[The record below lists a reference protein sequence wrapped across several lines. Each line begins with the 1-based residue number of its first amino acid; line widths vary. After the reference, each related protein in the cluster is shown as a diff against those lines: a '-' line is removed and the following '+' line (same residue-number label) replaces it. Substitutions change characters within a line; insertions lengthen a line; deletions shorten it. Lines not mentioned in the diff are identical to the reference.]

1 MKNNIL
7 KIDSLNLLKQIEL
20 VLGAARIGLDVIDS
34 KLNIV
39 YIDPY
44 WQKTLGDP
52 TGKKCYSYFMG
63 RKKRCPLCGV
73 REAFK
78 TKKKIVT
85 EEALVKEG
93 NRPIEVVT
101 VPFKN
106 EKGEWLVA
114 EVNIDISERKRI
126 DEALRRSEERYRAL
140 TEMAEDPIYVVDK
153 AEIITYINTFGAAYF
168 NKKPRE
174 MIGKHLP
181 GLFPPK
187 TASRLTRDIGKVF
200 RTGKSVFAFGEFE
213 FHGSKFWLDT
223 RFSPMTDNKGKVL
236 HVMGISRDMTSH
248 RRAEEVL
255 ERDKEELENLVRMSS
270 QKLLVAQQRLDRA
283 SRLADIGTIAATIA
297 HELRSPLAAIGIAA
311 YNIRMKSRDPQL
323 NSNIRNIEIKVL
335 ESDQIIKNLLIYSS
349 IKSPIHEN
357 VKVCDLLNEC
367 IDFAQSIFPG
377 YDVTIRKI
385 FKCPHDLML
394 KADPVQMQEVF
405 NNILNNSYESFKNKT
420 GGIAVSASAHRSGQL
435 KIVFKDDGPGI
446 RPEVLGHIYEPFHST
461 KANGTGLGLP
471 VCKQIINLH
480 NGKMDLSSSP
490 GKGTIAT
497 LYLPFIKNHSIVEKK
512 QKKGGMRQND

>member
-1 MKNNIL
+1 MKKDKIP
-7 KIDSLNLLKQIEL
+7 KIDSSDLLKQIEL
-20 VLGAARIGLDVIDS
+20 ALGAARIGLDVIDS
-34 KLNIV
+34 EFNVV

-73 REAFK
+73 KEAFR
-78 TKKKIVT
+78 TKKRIVI
-85 EEALVKEG
+85 EEVLVKEG
-93 NRPIEVVT
+93 NRPVEVVT

-126 DEALRRSEERYRAL
+126 DEALRKSEERYRAL
-140 TEMAEDPIYVVDK
+140 AEMAEDPIYVVDRSG
-153 AEIITYINTFGAAYF
+153 EITYINTFGAAYF
-168 NKKPRE
+168 NKKPAE
-174 MIGKHLP
+174 ITGASLP

-187 TASRLTRDIGKVF
+187 TAARLMRDIRKVF
-200 RTGKSVFAFGEFE
+200 MTGKSVFAFGEFE

-223 RFSPMTDNKGKVL
+223 RLSPMTGNDGKVL

-248 RRAEEVL
+248 RKAEEVL
-255 ERDKEELENLVRMSS
+255 ERDKKELEDLVRTNS

-283 SRLADIGTIAATIA
+283 GRLADIGAIAATIA
-297 HELRSPLAAIGIAA
+297 HELRSPLAAIGMAA

-323 NSNIRNIEIKVL
+323 SSNIRNIEIKVL
-335 ESDQIIKNLLIYSS
+335 ESDQIIKNLLLYSS
-349 IKSPIHEN
+349 IKSPISEE

-367 IDFAQSIFPG
+367 VDLAHSMFPG
-377 YDVTIRKI
+377 YRVAMRRI
-385 FKCPHDLML
+385 FKCPHDITLR
-394 KADPVQMQEVF
+394 ADPVQLQEVF
-405 NNILNNSYESFKNKT
+405 TNILNNSYESFKNKR
-420 GGIAVSASAHRSGQL
+420 GGITVSASAHRGGQL

-446 RPEVLGHIYEPFHST
+446 KPEALSHIYEPFHST

-471 VCKQIINLH
+471 VCRQIINLH
-480 NGKMDLSSSP
+480 NGKMDVSSSP
-490 GKGTIAT
+490 GKGTTVT
-497 LYLPFIKNHSIVEKK
+497 LYLPFIK
-512 QKKGGMRQND
+512 KGGA